1 MSILNNIS
9 AFFSF
14 KYIALAMLVFQ
25 NTFLIIFMS
34 MSRTSKD
41 ESSKLYATSTA
52 VVVMEVVKLV
62 SCICVVY
69 YESLMITLSPTSA
82 CVKKG
87 PDASLYQKFCPD
99 SLQLFFQTIH
109 NEMVAKPAEFIK
121 CSVPSLLYT
130 IQNNLLYYALSHLD
144 AATFQVGYQM
154 KILTTAVFSYFML
167 NKRLSREQWGSLVI
181 LTAGVSMAQLSSQNG
196 GLNAHS
202 NTSMGFLAV
211 AAAAVTSGFSGVYFE
226 RILKT
231 SSASIWIRNIQ
242 MSLFSIVI
250 ALITVYSQESD
261 YQSVLDNGFFYG
273 YTNIVWSV
281 IFLQAVGGLVV
292 AVVVKYADN
301 ILKGFAASFSII
313 TSCILSIF
321 LIDFKPTLLFLCGAV
336 LVNVAMYVYGKY
348 PHTGATQALPTDGS
362 GNARPG
368 QGGGQVRSRGPNAL
382 AYLTQTKA
390 VPSGDGGGSVSI
402 DHSDKDP
409 LDRV

>member
-1 MSILNNIS
+1 MGIFDKISSI
-9 AFFSF
+9 FSF
-14 KYIALAMLVFQ
+14 KYIALAMLVLQ

-41 ESSKLYATSTA
+41 ESSKLYATTTA
-52 VVVMEVVKLV
+52 VVVMEAVKLV
-62 SCICVVY
+62 SSLGVVY
-69 YESLMITLSPTSA
+69 YESLMITLSSSDA
-82 CVKKG
+82 GVKKG
-87 PDASLYQKFCPD
+87 PDATVYQKYCPD
-99 SLQLFFQTIH
+99 SLQLFFQTLH
-109 NEMVAKPAEFIK
+109 NELVAKPVECLK
-121 CSVPSLLYT
+121 CSVPSFLYT
-130 IQNNLLYYALSHLD
+130 VQNNLLYYALSHLD

-167 NKRLSREQWGSLVI
+167 NKRLSKEQWGSLVI

-211 AAAAVTSGFSGVYFE
+211 GAAAVTSGFSGVYFE

-242 MSLFSIVI
+242 LSMFSIVI
-250 ALITVYSQESD
+250 GLVTVYTQASD
-261 YQSVLDNGFFYG
+261 YQSVVENGFFYG

-321 LIDFKPTLLFLCGAV
+321 LIDFKPTFLFLCGAV

-348 PHTGATQALPTDGS
+348 PYSGPVEALPMDNSNPSKQTPSD
-362 GNARPG
+362 
-368 QGGGQVRSRGPNAL
+368 GQVRSRGPNAL
-382 AYLTQTKA
+382 SYLTQTKA
-390 VPSGDGGGSVSI
+390 IPSSGSGAGSS
-402 DHSDKDP
+402 DPSDKDP